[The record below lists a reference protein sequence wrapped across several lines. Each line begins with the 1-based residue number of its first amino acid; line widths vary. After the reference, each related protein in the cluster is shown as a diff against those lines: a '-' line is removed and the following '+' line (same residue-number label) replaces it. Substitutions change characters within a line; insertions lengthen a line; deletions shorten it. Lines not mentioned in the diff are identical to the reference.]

1 MTSPNIENELFLT
14 CHDLIFQTI
23 YDAYGN
29 GQVVNTPPTSN
40 PSTTASIN
48 GIYNT
53 TTRYHRSQSQ
63 DPTYKAL
70 HTVQPPKS
78 LNSSIGSGGVAV
90 GKPVPPP
97 KPKSYPN
104 PPQSSRANH
113 FATTSFV
120 ESNYMNSLTNNQ
132 TYTNGNGMPNRSNGN
147 GSNGLAVVNGN
158 GCKLPINDD
167 DSGQGSSLD
176 RDYAI
181 YNNTTPDHHRYA
193 NPPGSMYSAMDHSVV
208 NGNGNNGSG
217 NGYNGSGNGVSPAV
231 RRQQQQQQQYSNGLD
246 LTNNR
251 EYRGS
256 AFELYKKPLSS
267 HNHTNGSSPGGHYQ
281 NSVW

>member
-1 MTSPNIENELFLT
+1 
-14 CHDLIFQTI
+14 
-23 YDAYGN
+23 
-29 GQVVNTPPTSN
+29 
-40 PSTTASIN
+40 
-48 GIYNT
+48 
-53 TTRYHRSQSQ
+53 
-63 DPTYKAL
+63 
-70 HTVQPPKS
+70 
-78 LNSSIGSGGVAV
+78 
-90 GKPVPPP
+90 
-97 KPKSYPN
+97 
-104 PPQSSRANH
+104 
-113 FATTSFV
+113 
-120 ESNYMNSLTNNQ
+120 MNSLTNQ
-132 TYTNGNGMPNRSNGN
+132 TYTNGNGMPNRSNGSGN
-147 GSNGLAVVNGN
+147 NGLAVVNGN
-158 GCKLPINDD
+158 GKLPINDD

-193 NPPGSMYSAMDHSVV
+193 NPPGSMYSAIDHSVV

-217 NGYNGSGNGVSPAV
+217 NGVSPAV
-231 RRQQQQQQQYSNGLD
+231 RRQQQQQYSNGLD

>member
-1 MTSPNIENELFLT
+1 
-14 CHDLIFQTI
+14 
-23 YDAYGN
+23 
-29 GQVVNTPPTSN
+29 
-40 PSTTASIN
+40 
-48 GIYNT
+48 
-53 TTRYHRSQSQ
+53 
-63 DPTYKAL
+63 
-70 HTVQPPKS
+70 
-78 LNSSIGSGGVAV
+78 
-90 GKPVPPP
+90 
-97 KPKSYPN
+97 
-104 PPQSSRANH
+104 
-113 FATTSFV
+113 
-120 ESNYMNSLTNNQ
+120 MNSLTNNQ

-158 GCKLPINDD
+158 GSKLPINDD

>member
-1 MTSPNIENELFLT
+1 
-14 CHDLIFQTI
+14 
-23 YDAYGN
+23 
-29 GQVVNTPPTSN
+29 
-40 PSTTASIN
+40 
-48 GIYNT
+48 
-53 TTRYHRSQSQ
+53 
-63 DPTYKAL
+63 
-70 HTVQPPKS
+70 
-78 LNSSIGSGGVAV
+78 
-90 GKPVPPP
+90 
-97 KPKSYPN
+97 
-104 PPQSSRANH
+104 
-113 FATTSFV
+113 
-120 ESNYMNSLTNNQ
+120 MNSLTNNQ

-217 NGYNGSGNGVSPAV
+217 NGYNGSGSGNNGSGNGVSPAV